1 MDVESGRKL
10 SECKLNPS
18 CRGLSSTSMIE
29 LIDIDYFI
37 VTPRDSGLKSPSFWL
52 ISLVLDRLAKY
63 LQLTLEIITCGHLQ
77 HSLAASSWKIHV
89 HFWFVAKSTWQTL
102 NVHIQKTYLN
112 KSQQVALCLA
122 TLGMRSEANCSK
134 AFCAA
139 LCWAAALVDATAPT
153 KIILATSTSYL
164 AMRLGSNVVP
174 QPTQHTQTMLK
185 HTHTYSST

>member
-89 HFWFVAKSTWQTL
+89 HFWFVAKSTCT
-102 NVHIQKTYLN
+102 NFKCTHPENI
-112 KSQQVALCLA
+112 SQQISTGCIMSRHLGHEIWSQLFQSFLCSTVLSSCFSGRHR
-122 TLGMRSEANCSK
+122 TNENHLGHFYFIPCYEVGFQRRP
-134 AFCAA
+134 
-139 LCWAAALVDATAPT
+139 TAHT
-153 KIILATSTSYL
+153 TH
-164 AMRLGSNVVP
+164 SNHVE
-174 QPTQHTQTMLK
+174 T
-185 HTHTYSST
+185 HTHI